1 MIDINKL
8 KLTDMNDFRLIPQ
21 LVEEVATRYDKEQ
34 EKYIYKMLHDLKID
48 KDILKN
54 QVQEINRLNDI
65 LREYKELEEQ
75 GLLLKLP
82 CKIGDTVYVI
92 EDVYGKGEFEITE
105 YQVECMRTG
114 DNFSMTFDA
123 LEHDECLEVTFETMD
138 IGRTVFLSY
147 AEAEQAL
154 KRLEGAE

>member
-54 QVQEINRLNDI
+54 QVQEIHRLNDI

-75 GLLLKLP
+75 GLLKKYD
-82 CKIGDTVYVI
+82 CAIGDTVYRIDRHNEIFECIVVGI
-92 EDVYGKGEFEITE
+92 KQQYNTTSYLLHTNIDKDNYNIPFSSWLDRCQIGYEFYLTKE
-105 YQVECMRTG
+105 
-114 DNFSMTFDA
+114 
-123 LEHDECLEVTFETMD
+123 
-138 IGRTVFLSY
+138 
-147 AEAEQAL
+147 EAEKEL
-154 KRLEGAE
+154 KRLECAE